1 MRRSLVETLIG
12 AVVLLVAG
20 FFLYFTYTTG
30 YQRVDGYE
38 VTAKFNSVA
47 GLTLGSD
54 VRMSGIKVG
63 SVVGARLDP
72 DSYLAVL
79 RLRIEKSIKLPT
91 DTTAKIT
98 SDSLLGSNYVSL
110 EPGAETKLIP
120 ENGQIQV
127 TQDPINVVDLI
138 GRFIFGSSAN
148 PKQPGSKNG
157 QQSQPQTQPQSQ
169 QNQSQG
175 GTGTTT
181 SP

>member
-20 FFLYFTYTTG
+20 YFLYFTYTTG

-79 RLRIEKSIKLPT
+79 RLRIEKTIKLPV

-138 GRFIFGSSAN
+138 GRFIFGSTTN
-148 PKQPGSKNG
+148 PKQPGSKQD
-157 QQSQPQTQPQSQ
+157 QQPQSQTQPQQ
-169 QNQSQG
+169 KQSQG
-175 GTGTTT
+175 GTGTTS

>member
-12 AVVLLVAG
+12 AVVLIVAG
-20 FFLYFTYTTG
+20 TFLYFTYTTG

-79 RLRIEKSIKLPT
+79 RLRIERSIKLPT

-98 SDSLLGSNYVSL
+98 ADSLLGSNYVSL
-110 EPGAETKLIP
+110 EPGAETKIIP
-120 ENGQIQV
+120 DGGEIQV
-127 TQDPINVVDLI
+127 TQDPVNVVDLI
-138 GRFIFGSSAN
+138 GRFIFGSSQS
-148 PKQPGSKNG
+148 PKQPSPKNG
-157 QQSQPQTQPQSQ
+157 QQSQPQTQQ
-169 QNQSQG
+169 QNQTQG

>member
-12 AVVLLVAG
+12 AVVLVVAG

-30 YQRVDGYE
+30 YQRVEGYE

-63 SVVGARLDP
+63 SVVGANLDP
-72 DSYLAVL
+72 NTYLAVL
-79 RLRIEKSIKLPT
+79 RLQIEKTIKLPV

-98 SDSLLGSNYVSL
+98 SDSLLGSNYVAL
-110 EPGAETKLIP
+110 EPGAEDKLIP

-138 GRFIFGSSAN
+138 GRFIFGSTTN
-148 PKQPGSKNG
+148 PKQPGSK
-157 QQSQPQTQPQSQ
+157 QDQQPQQPQPK
-169 QNQSQG
+169 QG
-175 GTGTTT
+175 QGTTGTTT

>member
-72 DSYLAVL
+72 DTYLAVL

-138 GRFIFGSSAN
+138 GRFIFGSSQS
-148 PKQPGSKNG
+148 PKQPSPKNG
-157 QQSQPQTQPQSQ
+157 QQSQPQTQQ
-169 QNQSQG
+169 QNQTQG

>member
-12 AVVLLVAG
+12 AVVLAVAG
-20 FFLYFTYTTG
+20 FFLYFTYTTS
-30 YQRVDGYE
+30 YQRVEGYE

-63 SVVGARLDP
+63 SVVGASLDP
-72 DSYLAVL
+72 NSYLAIL
-79 RLRIEKSIKLPT
+79 RLRIEKSIKLPV

-98 SDSLLGSNYVSL
+98 SDTLLGSNYVSL
-110 EPGAETKLIP
+110 EPGAEDKLIP
-120 ENGQIQV
+120 DNGEIEV

-138 GRFIFGSSAN
+138 GRFIFGSATN
-148 PKQPGSKNG
+148 PKEPGSKR
-157 QQSQPQTQPQSQ
+157 QTQPQPQ

-175 GTGTTT
+175 GTGTST

>member
-20 FFLYFTYTTG
+20 YFLYFTYTTG
-30 YQRVDGYE
+30 YQRVEGYE

-63 SVVGARLDP
+63 SVVGATLDP
-72 DSYLAVL
+72 SSYLAVL
-79 RLRIEKSIKLPT
+79 RLRIENSIKLPT

-98 SDSLLGSNYVSL
+98 ADSLLGSNYVSL

-120 ENGQIQV
+120 QNGQIQV

-138 GRFIFGSSAN
+138 GRFIFGSSQS
-148 PKQPGSKNG
+148 PKQPSPKNG
-157 QQSQPQTQPQSQ
+157 QQPQPQTQQ
-169 QNQSQG
+169 QNQTQG

>member
-1 MRRSLVETLIG
+1 MRRSLAETLIG
-12 AVVLLVAG
+12 AVVLVVAG
-20 FFLYFTYTTG
+20 YFLYFTYTTG
-30 YQRVDGYE
+30 YQKVDGYE

-63 SVVGARLDP
+63 SVIGARLDP
-72 DSYLAVL
+72 NSYLAIL
-79 RLRIEKSIKLPT
+79 RLRIEKTIKLPV

-98 SDSLLGSNYVSL
+98 SDSLLGSNYVAL

-138 GRFIFGSSAN
+138 GRFIFGSATS
-148 PKQPGSKNG
+148 PKQPGSNQG
-157 QQSQPQTQPQSQ
+157 QQPQPQPQQ
-169 QNQSQG
+169 KQSQG
-175 GTGTTT
+175 GTGAT
-181 SP
+181 SSP